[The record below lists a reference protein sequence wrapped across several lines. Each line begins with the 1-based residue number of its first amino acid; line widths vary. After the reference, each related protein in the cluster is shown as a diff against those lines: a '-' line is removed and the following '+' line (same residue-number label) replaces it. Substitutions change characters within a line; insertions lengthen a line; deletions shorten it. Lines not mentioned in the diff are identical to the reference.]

1 LIQTPVWGVEG
12 ARPEIFYLRECI
24 VVVEVPVKQDGSSV
38 LRFYAGVQPDHQGR
52 LLREIQQW
60 PDDQLERTHDYI
72 QWLFPLNEPSGFN
85 IDAPILND
93 EAISRFRGNSSLRRG
108 LQTSLIV
115 MLAFYGLEMRG
126 TVPLSVTRASSF
138 TERAENWVTPSNHN
152 HLRIT
157 RILKSLRLL
166 GLEAEAAAFF
176 ECLADIHHG
185 EAQKA
190 QPGISAETLTFW
202 QAALMNYS
210 DNG

>member
-1 LIQTPVWGVEG
+1 ML
-12 ARPEIFYLRECI
+12 
-24 VVVEVPVKQDGSSV
+24 DGSSV
-38 LRFYAGVQPDHQGR
+38 LSFYAGVQPDHQGR
-52 LLREIQQW
+52 FLREIQQW

-93 EAISRFRGNSSLRRG
+93 EAISRFRANPSFRRG

-115 MLAFYGLEMRG
+115 MLSFYGLEMRG
-126 TVPLSVTRASSF
+126 SVPLSVIRGSSF
-138 TERAENWVTPSNHN
+138 TERAGNWITPSNHN

-166 GLEAEAAAFF
+166 GLEAEATAFF
-176 ECLADIHHG
+176 DCLADIHHG

-190 QPGISAETLTFW
+190 EPGISAETLTFW
-202 QAALMNYS
+202 RAAITDS
-210 DNG
+210 FDNG